1 MTISSPATDG
11 HSRTLPIAL
20 DAVGGDYAPREIILG
35 ALEAYRASGIP
46 LTLVGPVG
54 LLREELTRLKIDNPP
69 FELINADDIIAMDE
83 APAHA
88 VRQKRGSSIVVGT
101 MLVKEG
107 RAAGFV
113 SAGNSGAVMAA
124 AVLYLGRIAGVD
136 RPALATVFP
145 TTAGQCL
152 ILDVGAATECKTDN
166 LVQFALMGNIYYQQ
180 VMNKPSPRIGLLSN
194 GEESSKGTPVVQ
206 ATHRRLA
213 SSKLNFI
220 GNIEGKD
227 IPFDKADVIVTDGFA
242 GNVALKMAEGIAEFT
257 FTILKSEVEKSG
269 MLAQIGAMLLMPTL
283 RRIKKRFDY
292 DEYGAA
298 LLLGVNGVSLVAHG
312 RSRAKAIKNALLQA
326 QRLASVRVVDLI
338 RSDCEQLL
346 STSG

>member
-11 HSRTLPIAL
+11 HSPTLPIAL
-20 DAVGGDYAPREIILG
+20 DAVGGDYAPGEIILG
-35 ALEAYRASGIP
+35 ALEAYRESRVP
-46 LTLVGPVG
+46 LALVGPIE
-54 LLREELTRLKIDNPP
+54 LLREELARLKVDNPP
-69 FELINADDIIAMDE
+69 FELVNADEIIAMDE

-88 VRQKRGSSIVVGT
+88 ARHKRGSSIVVGT
-101 MLVKEG
+101 MLVKDG
-107 RAAGFV
+107 LAAGFV

-145 TTAGQCL
+145 TIAGQCV
-152 ILDVGAATECKTDN
+152 ILDVGAATECKTEN

-180 VMNKPSPRIGLLSN
+180 LMNNPNPRIGLLSI
-194 GEESSKGTPVVQ
+194 GEESSKGTPAVQ
-206 ATHRRLA
+206 EAHRRLA
-213 SSKLNFI
+213 ASKLNFV
-220 GNIEGKD
+220 GNVEGKD

-242 GNVALKMAEGIAEFT
+242 GNVALKVAEGIVEFT
-257 FTILKSEVEKSG
+257 FAVLKREVEKSG
-269 MLAQIGAMLLMPTL
+269 MLPKIGAMLLRPTF

-312 RSRAKAIKNALLQA
+312 RSRAKAIKNALLRA